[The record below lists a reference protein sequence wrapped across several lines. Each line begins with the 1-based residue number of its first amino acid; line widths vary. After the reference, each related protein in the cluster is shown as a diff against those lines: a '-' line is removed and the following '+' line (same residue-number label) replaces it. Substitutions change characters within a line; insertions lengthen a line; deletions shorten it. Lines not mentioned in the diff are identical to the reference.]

1 MRPVDR
7 KSILRQLTKVI
18 TSAVEL
24 KARITKQILNRE
36 VTREVH
42 FQQLEDTEKFVADIV
57 AEVIEKQ
64 IREMASRLGEID
76 GNPETKS
83 VDETA
88 LVLTSFIISPDKW
101 KKELVDAI
109 LPALAVK
116 MAEAGVAQWMQWGV
130 DPRIKENVDE
140 T

>member
-130 DPRIKENVDE
+130 DVRQKVSES
-140 T
+140 

>member
-116 MAEAGVAQWMQWGV
+116 MAEARVASWMQWGV
-130 DPRIKENVDE
+130 DVRQKVSES
-140 T
+140 